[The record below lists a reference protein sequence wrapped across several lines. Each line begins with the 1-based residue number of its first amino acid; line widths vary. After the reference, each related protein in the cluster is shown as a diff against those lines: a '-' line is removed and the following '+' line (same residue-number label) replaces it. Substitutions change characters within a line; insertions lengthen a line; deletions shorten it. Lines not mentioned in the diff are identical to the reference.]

1 MHLILQGAS
10 SRARCG
16 PVASGKRGKSLDRR
30 PDGAQRHLGRPNLDI
45 AAINLGYQA
54 ATSLALVTHRNR
66 TALISLGIPK
76 LVRFDKIHHQP
87 LLMVLLYLRNRGK
100 SRDNS

>member
-1 MHLILQGAS
+1 
-10 SRARCG
+10 
-16 PVASGKRGKSLDRR
+16 VAVPR
-30 PDGAQRHLGRPNLDI
+30 PQADGAQRHLGRPNPDF

-87 LLMVLLYLRNRGK
+87 LLMVLIYLRNRGK
-100 SRDNS
+100 TRGNS